1 MVLPFGC
8 QLPLC
13 FNRVMVALVM
23 HIKSWQ
29 KLNNIKAKVA
39 SFKRIT
45 FAASIIN

>member
-1 MVLPFGC
+1 
-8 QLPLC
+8 
-13 FNRVMVALVM
+13 MVALVM